1 MTKTALIT
9 GIRGQ
14 DGAYLAKNLLEKGYK
29 VYGADR
35 RSGDTTFWRLNE
47 AGICDDVKILYMDL
61 LELTNILRVIEKI
74 KPDEVYNLA
83 AQSFVGT
90 SFEQPIITADI
101 NAMGVI
107 RLLEALR
114 IVNPDVK
121 FYQASTSEMFGKVR
135 EIPQNE
141 DTPFHPRSP
150 YGVAKLYA
158 HWATVNYRESYN
170 MFACSGILFN
180 HESPLRGMEF
190 VTKKITRAVAA
201 IKNGRQDKVVLGNLD
216 AKRDWG
222 FAGDY
227 VEGMRLMLQQEEAGD
242 YVLATGE
249 THTIRE
255 FVEEAFRYIEAD
267 IQWHGEGS
275 NTKGVDRKTGNV
287 MVEVSPEFYRP
298 AEVELLI
305 GSPIKAREM
314 LGWEPKVKFK
324 ELVQM
329 MVEWDLTKGE

>member
-1 MTKTALIT
+1 MTKKAIIT

-14 DGAYLAKNLLEKGYK
+14 DGAYLAKNLLEKGYE

-47 AGICDDVKILYMDL
+47 SGIAGDVKILYMDL

-90 SFEQPIITADI
+90 SFDQPIITADI

-107 RLLEALR
+107 RLLEAVR
-114 IVNPDVK
+114 IAVPDAK

-135 EIPQNE
+135 EIPQSEN
-141 DTPFHPRSP
+141 TPFHPRSP

-158 HWATVNYRESYN
+158 HWATINYRESWN

-190 VTKKITRAVAA
+190 VTKKITMAVAA
-201 IKNGRQDKVVLGNLD
+201 IKKGKQDKVVLGNLD

-227 VEGMRLMLQQEEAGD
+227 VEGMRLMLQQDEADD

-249 THTIRE
+249 THSIRD
-255 FVEEAFRYIEAD
+255 FVVEAFRYIDAE
-267 IQWHGEGS
+267 IEWSGEGV
-275 NTKGVDRKTGNV
+275 NEKGIDKKTGKV
-287 MVEVSPEFYRP
+287 MVEVSPDFYRP

-305 GSPIKAREM
+305 GDPSKAKEK
-314 LGWEPKVKFK
+314 LGWEPAVKFQ
-324 ELVQM
+324 ELVRM
-329 MVEWDLTKGE
+329 MVEWDLQQ